1 MPSKVKG
8 QSYLLRKSV
17 VHLHYLFLL
26 RLSVLNLDP
35 KKAKY
40 IHFHLSESI
49 PYVVFYGGGNLLI
62 NF

>member
-1 MPSKVKG
+1 MSGTSALPIFC
-8 QSYLLRKSV
+8 Y
-17 VHLHYLFLL
+17 
-26 RLSVLNLDP
+26 RLSVLKLDP

-49 PYVVFYGGGNLLI
+49 PYVVFYGGGENLLI